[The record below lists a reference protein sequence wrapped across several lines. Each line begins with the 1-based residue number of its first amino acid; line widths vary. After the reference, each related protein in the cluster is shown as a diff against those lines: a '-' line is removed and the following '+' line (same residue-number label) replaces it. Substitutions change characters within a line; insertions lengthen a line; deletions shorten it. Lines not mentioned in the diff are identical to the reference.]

1 VVVDVDEQRA
11 VDGPVAEA
19 RVRRRRR
26 VDDGDVRQ
34 PRRARGRERA
44 ERGRRLGRDDRAR
57 RPDGFREVGE
67 EEARAAADVRDRGPG
82 ADARVRDEGGDD
94 VVLRER
100 DVARLRVLE
109 EAAAAV
115 GAARELGDEVLRGLA
130 LRDRE
135 VAVEAAVDLP
145 STSVTTFFRRF
156 PSEKLSNI
164 VTGTPPST

>member
-1 VVVDVDEQRA
+1 MSESVVNGIFLLNEFHKQQTKEIA
-11 VDGPVAEA
+11 K
-19 RVRRRRR
+19 
-26 VDDGDVRQ
+26 
-34 PRRARGRERA
+34 
-44 ERGRRLGRDDRAR
+44 
-57 RPDGFREVGE
+57 
-67 EEARAAADVRDRGPG
+67 RAAADVRDRGPG

-94 VVLRER
+94 VVLRAR

-115 GAARELGDEVLRGLA
+115 GAARELGAEVLRGLA

-135 VAVEAAVDLP
+135 VAVEAAVDLS